1 MLCSEVFEVTG
12 ETLQNLA
19 MRHLCVKK
27 PQIKK
32 NKKIC
37 SFFQLKSQL
46 CAKLNLPSPR
56 LIPLAPPGFS
66 MHPTMKVKSNP
77 IQLEENEWLIYNKWA
92 LNNNK
97 PTREQ

>member
-1 MLCSEVFEVTG
+1 
-12 ETLQNLA
+12 
-19 MRHLCVKK
+19 MRHLHVKEK
-27 PQIKK
+27 
-32 NKKIC
+32 C
-37 SFFQLKSQL
+37 SCFQLQPKL
-46 CAKLNLPSPR
+46 CAELNLPSPG
-56 LIPLAPPGFS
+56 LIPAAPPEFS

>member
-1 MLCSEVFEVTG
+1 MIRCLGSQGRPCKSSHELF
-12 ETLQNLA
+12 A
-19 MRHLCVKK
+19 RKK
-27 PQIKK
+27 S
-32 NKKIC
+32 C
-37 SFFQLKSQL
+37 SFFQLQPKL
-46 CAKLNLPSPR
+46 CAELNLPRPG
-56 LIPLAPPGFS
+56 LIPAAPPGFS